1 MSPSGHERP
10 KGDYRVE
17 SVRLPTADIRRL
29 GRQVAFV
36 PSADSCTAAN
46 ISRSFEQCVG
56 TKQESLWDHEA
67 HGLRSLQ
74 VNGQLE
80 LRGLLYR

>member
-1 MSPSGHERP
+1 MTGSGQTGSWGDVRCMTVLPP
-10 KGDYRVE
+10 KAEVDLRSCDV
-17 SVRLPTADIRRL
+17 AD
-29 GRQVAFV
+29 V
-36 PSADSCTAAN
+36 PNADSCIAAN

-56 TKQESLWDHEA
+56 TKQERFWNHEA